1 MSGEFILGKKGE
13 GSHLSYAKGRESWA
27 EPEVTFPDPSRRFFS
42 LSRPIIVPS
51 PAIGSALSIHL
62 FLFFTWIFF
71 FSLLFIDLESG
82 SIEIFQRIYLS
93 IDRSRSL
100 SSSRSISKYGRTLE
114 ACPRRRCPLGERKGA
129 AILFLSSIVPIIS
142 LIPFCL
148 FVWGP
153 GLVRFLLLST
163 QFSVFV
169 RDHLRRKD
177 RYKFFGGAA
186 VKGRFPLFH

>member
-62 FLFFTWIFF
+62 FFFYMDIF

-82 SIEIFQRIYLS
+82 SIEISQRIYL
-93 IDRSRSL
+93 
-100 SSSRSISKYGRTLE
+100 
-114 ACPRRRCPLGERKGA
+114 
-129 AILFLSSIVPIIS
+129 
-142 LIPFCL
+142 
-148 FVWGP
+148 
-153 GLVRFLLLST
+153 
-163 QFSVFV
+163 
-169 RDHLRRKD
+169 
-177 RYKFFGGAA
+177 
-186 VKGRFPLFH
+186 